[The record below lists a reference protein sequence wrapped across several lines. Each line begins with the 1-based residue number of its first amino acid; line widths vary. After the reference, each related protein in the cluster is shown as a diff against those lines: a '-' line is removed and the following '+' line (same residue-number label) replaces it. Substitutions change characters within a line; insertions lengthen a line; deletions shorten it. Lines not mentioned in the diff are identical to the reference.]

1 MWRGLILLL
10 AGFLLIPPATVP
22 AQTTGDIEGRIIDIS
37 GDGLPGVT
45 VEAKSSSLQGIRAG
59 VSGRD
64 GVYRFPGVPPG
75 LYSIKATLSGFDT
88 AEETVRVG
96 LDATATLDLNL
107 RMSVREDVMV
117 SGEVPLVDVTST
129 TTGTNYTNEIIERL
143 PVARNYA
150 EIVRSNPGVHSDRGE
165 TQGRSLALSIYG
177 ATSAENQW
185 IIDGINTTSVI
196 KGIQGKAINSEFIEE
211 VEVKTGGYQ
220 AEYGRAL
227 GGIINVITKSGGN
240 QFHGDA
246 FVYYDDESTRAEQI
260 VTSDDSLTG
269 MRITP
274 TRRVDFGIDLGGYIV
289 KDRLWFFAAY
299 DRIET
304 PGTTSRYVSSPAV
317 PDTLLF
323 PRDQTDNLYAG
334 KLTWNIANRTTL
346 VATAFA
352 DPSEISGATM
362 VGTQGAQGGLIS
374 SPDPG
379 TWETRREIGGTDF
392 AVRSSQLFGSLGVL
406 AAQASRHKD
415 RFDLIPAGAGAAVR
429 FEDWTCEGG
438 TPETPCDAPFEPNL
452 VSGGLGIYGG
462 PFQKNDSTRDQYR
475 ADMALYLGNHEVK
488 FGGDY
493 QSGKTT
499 SIESVTGGQTVTKYS
514 EFGQVYYDHFF
525 IAKSPT
531 DLTPVDNILKSRAID
546 VGFFL
551 QDSWKVAYGV
561 TVNAGL
567 RWDQEDLR
575 NYLDES
581 VIKTTGEWQPR
592 LGVIWDPSGKGKIK
606 VYASAGRFYYALP
619 TALSVFTYGSITL
632 IDTYNFDPVD
642 TAHDP
647 RVIGHER
654 PSPSVV
660 VFAEPVDKG
669 LKATYQDE
677 LTLGVE
683 RLFDPTFS
691 VGLKGTYKRLGRI
704 IEDRCDLDYTREENG
719 FSSCAIVNLGSGG
732 RYARGD
738 FFSCNGLDYP
748 HNNCTDDPE
757 VYRPVFGAEPTP
769 SARRY
774 YRGIEI
780 LGRKS
785 IREKLWLQAS
795 YVYSSLR
802 GNIDGGVQQ
811 DSGDTAPGILFDF
824 DYPLQWRNSSGRLF
838 LDRPHTFRL
847 DASFTTPF
855 KLTAGI
861 QGYVQSGAPLNKY
874 GYFHFDSAGIHLTR
888 RGYAGRLPTLWEA
901 NLMLGYPLTVGPVT
915 VTAQAYVFNVFNNQI
930 RTRQAVAYG
939 IRRPPGYPDTLY
951 DPEVPADRVNPNY
964 GRIRERQ
971 DPRIVRGAI
980 RIAF

>member
-1 MWRGLILLL
+1 MRPILVLSLAGLLL
-10 AGFLLIPPATVP
+10 IFCNTVL
-22 AQTTGDIEGRIIDIS
+22 AQTTGDIEGRITDTS
-37 GDGLPGVT
+37 GVALPGVAI
-45 VEAKSSSLQGIRAG
+45 EARSASLQGVRVG
-59 VSGRD
+59 VTDRSGR
-64 GVYRFPGVPPG
+64 YRFPEVPPG
-75 LYSIKATLSGFDT
+75 IYSVRANLPGFDL
-88 AEETVRVG
+88 AEESLRVS
-96 LDATATLDLNL
+96 LDATTTRDLKL
-107 RMSVREDVMV
+107 RLSVRENVLV
-117 SGEVPLVDVTST
+117 SGEAPLVDVTST
-129 TTGTNYTNEIIERL
+129 TSGTNYTAKVISRL

-150 EIVRSNPGVHSDRGE
+150 DIVRSNPGVHTDRGE

-274 TRRVDFGIDLGGYIV
+274 TRRVDFGVDLGGFIF

-299 DRIET
+299 DRIEM
-304 PGTTSRYVSSPAV
+304 PGTTSRYVSSPEV

-323 PRDQTDNLYAG
+323 PRDQTDNLYSG

-346 VATAFA
+346 VATGFS
-352 DPSEISGATM
+352 DPSEIRGATI
-362 VGTQGAQGGLIS
+362 GGLIS

-392 AVRSSQLFGSLGVL
+392 ALRLNQLFGSLGVL
-406 AAQASRHKD
+406 VAQASRHKD

-452 VSGGLGIYGG
+452 VSGGLGFYGG
-462 PFQKNDSTRDQYR
+462 PSQKNDSTRDQYR
-475 ADMALYLGNHEVK
+475 ADMVLYLGNHEVK

-493 QSGKTT
+493 QNGKTT
-499 SIESVTGGQTVTKYS
+499 SIESVTGGQTVTRYN
-514 EFGQVYYDHFF
+514 EFGQVYYDHYF
-525 IAKSPT
+525 IAKSPA

-551 QDSWKVAYGV
+551 QDSWKVANGV

-592 LGVIWDPSGKGKIK
+592 LGVIWDPSGKGRMK
-606 VYASAGRFYYALP
+606 VYASAGRFYYSLP
-619 TALSVFTYGSITL
+619 TALSVFTYGSIAL
-632 IDTYNFDPVD
+632 INTYNFDPVD

-647 RVIGHER
+647 RVIGHEHPV
-654 PSPSVV
+654 PSGV
-660 VFAEPVDKG
+660 VFDEPVDKG

-691 VGLKGTYKRLGRI
+691 IGLKGTYKRLGRI
-704 IEDRCDLDYTREENG
+704 IEDRCDLDYTRSENG
-719 FSSCAIVNLGSGG
+719 FSRCAIVNMGSGG

-769 SARRY
+769 PARRY

-824 DYPLQWRNSSGRLF
+824 DYPQQWRNSSGRLF
-838 LDRPHTFRL
+838 LDRPHSFRL
-847 DASFTTPF
+847 DASFTTSF
-855 KLTAGI
+855 KLTAGV

-901 NLMLGYPLTVGPVT
+901 NLMLGYPLAVGRVT
-915 VTAQAYVFNVFNNQI
+915 VTLHAHVFNVFNNQI

-964 GRIRERQ
+964 GKIRERQ
-971 DPRIVRGAI
+971 EPRLVRGAI
-980 RIAF
+980 KISF